1 MCPSRR
7 VFLCFKVV
15 KGQKMRSFLFNSK
28 VLTIVVV
35 FFAVCGLSCK
45 QKSSEQADTN
55 IPQQPAQNKIEA
67 ETKPEL
73 ETKAETTTSVESTVP
88 EDPFANVAV
97 TVNGIDISEE
107 ELQKVLQPQLA
118 RMAQQNQKLPPGL
131 KETLEKQ
138 FRQQILDQLII
149 RQLLEEKA
157 KETNIVISEED
168 VINQIKQLLASQGS
182 QMSLEQFKQTTAES
196 GRSFDEIKKQVEKGM
211 VYQKIVDSQWAGK
224 INITEED
231 AKKHY
236 DENPTQFVTKEQVR
250 ASHILL
256 TPKTDVV
263 GADPNQEKAKA
274 KTKAESLLKQIK
286 EGADFAA
293 LAKANSHCPSSAQGG
308 DLGFFP
314 RGKMAAPFEK
324 AAFALETGKV
334 SDLVETR
341 FGYHIIKVTDR
352 KEAGTTT
359 FDQAKAGLIKQLAQK
374 QQAELTN
381 KYIDSL
387 KAAAKIVYP
396 PGKEPKASPSPM
408 MVPQSR

>member
-1 MCPSRR
+1 
-7 VFLCFKVV
+7 
-15 KGQKMRSFLFNSK
+15 MRIFLFNSK
-28 VLTIVVV
+28 VLIIVVA

-45 QKSSEQADTN
+45 QKPSEQADTN
-55 IPQQPAQNKIEA
+55 IPQPAQAKIEA
-67 ETKPEL
+67 ETKAEP
-73 ETKAETTTSVESTVP
+73 ETKVETITSVEPAAP
-88 EDPFANVAV
+88 EEPVKDIAV
-97 TVNGIDISEE
+97 SVNGIDITEE

-118 RMAQQNQKLPPGL
+118 RMTQQNQQLPPGL

-138 FRQQILDQLII
+138 FRQQILEQMII

-157 KETNIVISEED
+157 KKTNIVIAEED

-182 QMSLEQFKQTTAES
+182 KMTLEQFKQTTAES
-196 GRSFDEIKKQVEKGM
+196 GRNFDEIKQQVEKGM

-236 DENPTQFVTKEQVR
+236 DENPAQFVTKEQVK
-250 ASHILL
+250 ASHILIK
-256 TPKTDVV
+256 PKTDVV

-274 KTKAESLLKQIK
+274 KAKVEGLLKQVK

-293 LAKANSHCPSSAQGG
+293 LAKASSECPSAAKGG
-308 DLGFFP
+308 NLDFFP
-314 RGKMAAPFEK
+314 RGEMAAPFEK
-324 AAFALETGKV
+324 AAFAMEPGKI
-334 SDLVETR
+334 SDIVETR

-359 FDQAKAGLIKQLAQK
+359 FEQAKAGLIRQLAQK

-387 KAAAKIVYP
+387 KAAANIVYP

-408 MVPQSR
+408 MVPQPR

>member
-1 MCPSRR
+1 M
-7 VFLCFKVV
+7 
-15 KGQKMRSFLFNSK
+15 
-28 VLTIVVV
+28 
-35 FFAVCGLSCK
+35 FFAACSLSCK
-45 QKSSEQADTN
+45 QKSSEQVDTN
-55 IPQQPAQNKIEA
+55 ISQPAQAKIEA
-67 ETKPEL
+67 ETKAEP
-73 ETKAETTTSVESTVP
+73 ETKVETTASVEPIIP
-88 EDPFANVAV
+88 EEPVNDIAV
-97 TVNGIDISEE
+97 SVNGVDITEE

-118 RMAQQNQKLPPGL
+118 RMAQQNQQLPPGL

-138 FRQQILDQLII
+138 FRQQLLDQLII

-168 VINQIKQLLASQGS
+168 VMNQIKQLLASQGS
-182 QMSLEQFKQTTAES
+182 KMTLEQFKQTTAES
-196 GRSFDEIKKQVEKGM
+196 GRNFDEIKQQVEKGM
-211 VYQKIVDSQWAGK
+211 IYQKIVDSQWAGK

-250 ASHILL
+250 ASHILI

-274 KTKAESLLKQIK
+274 KAKAEDLLKQIK

-293 LAKANSHCPSSAQGG
+293 LAKANSDCPSAAKGG
-308 DLGFFP
+308 DLGFF
-314 RGKMAAPFEK
+314 GKGQMVPPFEK

-334 SDLVETR
+334 SDLVETQ
-341 FGYHIIKVTDR
+341 FGYHIIKVADR
-352 KEAGTTT
+352 KAAGTTT
-359 FDQAKAGLIKQLAQK
+359 FEEAKAGLIRQLAQK

-387 KAAAKIVYP
+387 KAAANIVYP